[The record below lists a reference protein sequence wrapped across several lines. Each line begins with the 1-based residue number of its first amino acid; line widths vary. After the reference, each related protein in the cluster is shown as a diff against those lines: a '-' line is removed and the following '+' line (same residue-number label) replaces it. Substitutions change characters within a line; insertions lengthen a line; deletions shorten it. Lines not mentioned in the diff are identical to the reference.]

1 MCQDIG
7 KPLSI
12 LPDAS
17 LLEATRLMTE
27 RKFNRLMVKG
37 RYSNMLGTITSTDTV
52 VLLRTLTLTLTLTPT
67 LTLTLTLDHTLTVT
81 LGRSSPCSVAM
92 PPPPERS
99 TPQRI
104 RSTACPPK
112 ARRRSTSC
120 AASART
126 REGRRGRRQPEPQL

>member
-37 RYSNMLGTITSTDTV
+37 RYSNMLGTIKHEG
-52 VLLRTLTLTLTLTPT
+52 LELFFTL
-67 LTLTLTLDHTLTVT
+67 
-81 LGRSSPCSVAM
+81 
-92 PPPPERS
+92 
-99 TPQRI
+99 
-104 RSTACPPK
+104 
-112 ARRRSTSC
+112 
-120 AASART
+120 
-126 REGRRGRRQPEPQL
+126 

>member
-52 VLLRTLTLTLTLTPT
+52 LLLRTLTLTP
-67 LTLTLTLDHTLTVT
+67 H
-81 LGRSSPCSVAM
+81 PH
-92 PPPPERS
+92 PNPNP
-99 TPQRI
+99 
-104 RSTACPPK
+104 
-112 ARRRSTSC
+112 
-120 AASART
+120 
-126 REGRRGRRQPEPQL
+126 

>member
-37 RYSNMLGTITSTDTV
+37 RYSNMLGTITATDL
-52 VLLRTLTLTLTLTPT
+52 VLSLRTLTLTLTLTLTPT
-67 LTLTLTLDHTLTVT
+67 LTPTLSLVQAKLNSNSGSRCRFIVPD
-81 LGRSSPCSVAM
+81 
-92 PPPPERS
+92 
-99 TPQRI
+99 
-104 RSTACPPK
+104 
-112 ARRRSTSC
+112 
-120 AASART
+120 
-126 REGRRGRRQPEPQL
+126 